1 MPVKIFF
8 KVTSLELL
16 RMNNTPEERLISD
29 STGMEKGLSP
39 HTYRQPAPVAAR
51 PLMYPQHNGIT
62 FFFFFFTA
70 CIHFPIFFHIPCKC
84 LFPFFLTLIIQPHV
98 ILV

>member
-16 RMNNTPEERLISD
+16 RMNNTPEERFISD

-62 FFFFFFTA
+62 FFFFFLRLAFT
-70 CIHFPIFFHIPCKC
+70 FLFFFTFHASA
-84 LFPFFLTLIIQPHV
+84 FFLFF
-98 ILV
+98 